1 MEYKEIVKEKEKKI
15 RQISTSQFIIFGFM
29 IAIVIGT
36 VLLMLPV
43 SSQGKSI
50 TNVVD
55 ALFTATSAT
64 CVTGLVVHDTATYW
78 STFGQAVI
86 IILIQ
91 IGGMGVITIAVSLT
105 MLSGRKIG
113 LRQRILMQEAISAPR
128 MGGIIKFTGFIV
140 KVIFMVEVLAALAM
154 FPVFYKEFGFVKG
167 IWYSIFHSISA
178 FCNAGFDLM
187 GVKGEY
193 SSLTTL
199 SGSKIINIII
209 MFMIIFGGLGFTT
222 WEDIKEH
229 KFNLKKYKMQSKVI
243 FTVTLVLIIVPALY
257 FYFCE
262 FSKEAWNGMS
272 SSEKI
277 MDSFFSSVTT
287 RTAGFST
294 VDLSKLTGAGQWVM
308 ILLMLIGGAPGST
321 AGGMKVTTI
330 AVIFA
335 SAFAVFRKKQET
347 RLFKRRI
354 ETEIVATAATIL
366 LMYIFL
372 FMISGIAISNIEGL
386 PITSV
391 LFETSSAIATV
402 GLSLGLTPD
411 FCVASKIILIIL
423 MFCGRVGGLTIIFAT
438 VTGKSN
444 NLSKLPKEKIMVG

>member
-209 MFMIIFGGLGFTT
+209 MFLIIFGGLGFTT
-222 WEDIKEH
+222 WEH
-229 KFNLKKYKMQSKVI
+229 KR
-243 FTVTLVLIIVPALY
+243 A
-257 FYFCE
+257 
-262 FSKEAWNGMS
+262 
-272 SSEKI
+272 
-277 MDSFFSSVTT
+277 
-287 RTAGFST
+287 
-294 VDLSKLTGAGQWVM
+294 
-308 ILLMLIGGAPGST
+308 
-321 AGGMKVTTI
+321 
-330 AVIFA
+330 
-335 SAFAVFRKKQET
+335 
-347 RLFKRRI
+347 
-354 ETEIVATAATIL
+354 
-366 LMYIFL
+366 
-372 FMISGIAISNIEGL
+372 
-386 PITSV
+386 
-391 LFETSSAIATV
+391 
-402 GLSLGLTPD
+402 
-411 FCVASKIILIIL
+411 
-423 MFCGRVGGLTIIFAT
+423 
-438 VTGKSN
+438 
-444 NLSKLPKEKIMVG
+444 